1 VRHTTTKYK
10 HTLLFIEVLKVNNI
24 PFLMV
29 FPQTFDGVEEYNKS
43 LTVIHRY
50 KGRGFDLIQVRRN
63 GGNACIKRLG

>member
-1 VRHTTTKYK
+1 
-10 HTLLFIEVLKVNNI
+10 
-24 PFLMV
+24 MV